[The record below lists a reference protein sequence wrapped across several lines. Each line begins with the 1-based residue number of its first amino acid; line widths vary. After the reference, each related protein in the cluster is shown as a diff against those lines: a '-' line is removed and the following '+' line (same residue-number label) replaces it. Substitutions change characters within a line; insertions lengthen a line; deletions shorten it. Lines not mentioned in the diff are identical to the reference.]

1 MVVKIYYT
9 EINFKN
15 TNTCIISTKPITQTK
30 KKNPT
35 NLFVCEVHLFDDFFN
50 FLVNIVKR

>member
-9 EINFKN
+9 EINLKN

-30 KKNPT
+30 KNPT
-35 NLFVCEVHLFDDFFN
+35 NLFVCDVHLFDDN
-50 FLVNIVKR
+50 FW